1 MQEWRKSIPV
11 SIKVLQCMFF
21 TVRRR
26 CFTRQ
31 IHPPVDPSKL
41 LLRLLY
47 RGVIGAHSMMS
58 TLKQV
63 LLWNRMRGVWP
74 LGLPGV
80 GWRFD
85 LWFGVT
91 FKRPSSNPLLN
102 HCRSNDPINGMSLW
116 VIEAMRRG
124 TTECFNGGMIKK
136 KIVDD
141 GTQGRLS
148 YFVAYCQ
155 PHPKNTHTHTQI
167 GWRRR
172 STYASLR
179 VVAVRWCYLS
189 FRFACASRHYD
200 LLGSSV

>member
-1 MQEWRKSIPV
+1 
-11 SIKVLQCMFF
+11 
-21 TVRRR
+21 
-26 CFTRQ
+26 
-31 IHPPVDPSKL
+31 
-41 LLRLLY
+41 
-47 RGVIGAHSMMS
+47 MS

-136 KIVDD
+136 KLWMMGLREGWVISSLIANH
-141 GTQGRLS
+141 T
-148 YFVAYCQ
+148 
-155 PHPKNTHTHTQI
+155 PKTHTHTHI

-189 FRFACASRHYD
+189 FRFACSPRHYD